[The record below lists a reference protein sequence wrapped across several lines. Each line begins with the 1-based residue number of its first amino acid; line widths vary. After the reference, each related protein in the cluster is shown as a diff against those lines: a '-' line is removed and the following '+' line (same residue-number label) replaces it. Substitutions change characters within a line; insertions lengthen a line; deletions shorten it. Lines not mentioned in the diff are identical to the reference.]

1 MITRHWCVRFAAL
14 FIAFTFCTGQLF
26 AQTATEY
33 NDKDKAKL
41 AAIAQ
46 RPDVQKRI
54 ADAWDARRRE
64 DMEYAFNVNQSSRLG
79 ELSPTAL
86 AEFRQKFGEL
96 YNNPILLRYVNSLGQ
111 KIVPDGSPNL
121 YSFRLLLDPVPRAEA
136 LSTGTIY
143 ISTGLAALL
152 DAEAQLAYVL
162 GHEIA
167 HVVRRHA
174 YNEIKNTMLEEEFDK
189 EKGADVQK
197 KKAIFGAVAAI
208 GGPAIGGAAGGASG
222 AFFGGLIGGA

>member
-1 MITRHWCVRFAAL
+1 MFKRSISARCAL
-14 FIAFTFCTGQLF
+14 LVTALAFTSVQVS

-33 NDKDKAKL
+33 SDKDKQKL

-46 RPDVQKRI
+46 RPDVQKLI
-54 ADAWDARRRE
+54 ADTWDNRRRE

-111 KIVPDGSPNL
+111 KIVPAGSPNL

-143 ISTGLAALL
+143 ISTGLVALL
-152 DAEAQLAYVL
+152 DNEAQLAYVL

-167 HVVRRHA
+167 HVERRHA
-174 YNEIKNTMLEEEFDK
+174 YNEIKNSILEDQARNFRGRGGDRRISHRRR
-189 EKGADVQK
+189 GGRRFRSALRRADWRRRGSDRRRV
-197 KKAIFGAVAAI
+197 AV
-208 GGPAIGGAAGGASG
+208 PQ
-222 AFFGGLIGGA
+222 

>member
-1 MITRHWCVRFAAL
+1 MIKRSWSTRVGLVA
-14 FIAFTFCTGQLF
+14 IAVVFTSVQLS

-33 NDKDKAKL
+33 TDKDKQKL
-41 AAIAQ
+41 ALIAQ

-54 ADAWDARRRE
+54 ADTWDARRRE

-136 LSTGTIY
+136 LSTGTVY
-143 ISTGLAALL
+143 ISTGLVALL
-152 DAEAQLAYVL
+152 ETKPSSPTCWAMKLPTSSAVMCTTRSAMRSS
-162 GHEIA
+162 
-167 HVVRRHA
+167 RRSS
-174 YNEIKNTMLEEEFDK
+174 T
-189 EKGADVQK
+189 G
-197 KKAIFGAVAAI
+197 
-208 GGPAIGGAAGGASG
+208 
-222 AFFGGLIGGA
+222 